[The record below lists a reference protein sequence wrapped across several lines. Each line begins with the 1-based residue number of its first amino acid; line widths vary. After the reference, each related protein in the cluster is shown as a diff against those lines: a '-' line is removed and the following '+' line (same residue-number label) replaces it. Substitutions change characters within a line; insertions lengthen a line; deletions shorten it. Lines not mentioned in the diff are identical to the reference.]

1 MQQQQLQLQQGVR
14 WRFVLPLL
22 LLSVLMNGL
31 SALIDAKPA
40 AHHRS
45 SSSQAPAA
53 QPVSFYSGGKSQF
66 FNLFNE

>member
-1 MQQQQLQLQQGVR
+1 MQQQQQQGVR

-45 SSSQAPAA
+45 SSQAHAA
-53 QPVSFYSGGKSQF
+53 QPVSFYSGGKS
-66 FNLFNE
+66 